1 MEETSK
7 LMEETSVLTS
17 SIPDVR
23 IEDLQ
28 HFTAP
33 DVRIEDFKVY
43 RTEVVRKTGKL
54 REWTESLASTVVFV
68 LIFTTFIA
76 QATQVPTPSMVPT
89 IFVGDHFFLDK
100 IAFPGNFPEVVRG
113 WLPRRQIERGD
124 IIAFRPPPR
133 AGMTTP
139 FVKRVIGIPGDT
151 IEVRNKVVFLNGGI
165 VDEPYKIHTAASN
178 GGVGIGDNYGP
189 VTVPPDQFFVM
200 GDNRDNSN
208 DSRFWG
214 FVDRE
219 SIIGK
224 PLFVYWSYASATPYE
239 SGERSWSSIARDY
252 LSVAQHFF
260 TRTRWFRFGTM
271 VK

>member
-1 MEETSK
+1 MEES
-7 LMEETSVLTS
+7 SVEIS

-23 IEDLQ
+23 VEQ
-28 HFTAP
+28 FQTFVAP
-33 DVRIEDFKVY
+33 DVRLEDFHTY
-43 RTEVVRKTGKL
+43 RTEVVRQTGKV

-100 IAFPGNFPEVVRG
+100 VAFPGNFPEKLRG
-113 WLPRRQIERGD
+113 WLPRRQISRGD
-124 IIAFRPPPR
+124 IIAFRPPPK

-151 IEVRNKVVFLNGGI
+151 IEIRNKIVFLNGA
-165 VDEPYKIHTAASN
+165 VLDEPYKIHTIPN
-178 GGVGIGDNYGP
+178 GINAGDNHELI
-189 VTVPPDQFFVM
+189 TVPENQFFVM

-224 PLFVYWSYASATPYE
+224 PLFVYWSYASLTPYE
-239 SGERSWSSIARDY
+239 SGERPWTTIAKDY